1 MNSPSDFS
9 LNLTALTNLTN
20 AQLSAYVRA
29 TVIDIG
35 KKIIYMSPVGD
46 PTHWKDWNAGGYAA
60 NTTHWLVKA
69 GFVGDGYTGGRF
81 RGNWQHTTGAAASG
95 DLPDIDASGSHT
107 EEKLRA
113 SVNTGSPFVTHYI
126 VNNLP
131 YAQALEDGHSQNQ
144 APLGIIN
151 QAMLNFTGIVSAGG
165 TR

>member
-20 AQLSAYVRA
+20 AQLSAYVRQ
-29 TVIDIG
+29 TVINIG

-46 PTHWKDWNAGGYAA
+46 ALHWKSKPPA
-60 NTTHWLVKA
+60 
-69 GFVGDGYTGGRF
+69 GYTGGRF

-113 SVNTGSPFVTHYI
+113 SVNTGSPFVAHYI